1 VFGQAA
7 GLHTAAER
15 DTLSAKFRRCNRRGA
30 TSNAGGVM
38 LGRRVATAGST
49 WRPDAA
55 PTLRWSELLNS
66 QKFIAVL
73 FLTPALAVL
82 AFVVVYPFFSAI
94 WISFHDKMVGAPGR
108 FVGLSNYHELLADPK
123 FFQVVRNTV
132 VYTLSAVAI
141 KFCLGLGMALVLAQE
156 RPFNYVWR
164 TILFVPWA
172 VPTIVAA
179 LSFRWIYDDFSGLL
193 NNLLIA
199 VFHIENVV
207 SWLGDPKV
215 AMASVVAVVVWSGTP
230 FYTMSFLAG
239 LKAIPKE
246 MYEAAR
252 IDGANVWHEFWYITI
267 PQMRRVFTIVL
278 MLSTIWTSTNLVIVQ
293 ILTNGGPA
301 NRTQILPN
309 LAFKY
314 ALAASRLGIG
324 SAVNMVF
331 FPLLAVLI
339 WLLSRRILAERD

>member
-1 VFGQAA
+1 MLEKRLEGIDAA
-7 GLHTAAER
+7 
-15 DTLSAKFRRCNRRGA
+15 
-30 TSNAGGVM
+30 
-38 LGRRVATAGST
+38 
-49 WRPDAA
+49 WRPA
-55 PTLRWSELLNS
+55 PVRPRYWSELLNN
-66 QKFIAVL
+66 QKVVALL
-73 FLTPALAVL
+73 FLAPALAVL
-82 AFVVVYPFFSAI
+82 AFVVVYPFFTAI
-94 WISFHDKMVGAPGR
+94 WISFHDKMIGAPAQ
-108 FVGLSNYHELLADPK
+108 FIGLSNYYELFGDPK
-123 FFQVVRNTV
+123 FIQVIRNTL
-132 VYTLSAVAI
+132 VYTFAAVAL
-141 KFCLGLGMALVLAQE
+141 KFALGLAMALVLAQD
-156 RPFNYVWR
+156 RPLNYVYR

-193 NNLLIA
+193 NNFLIA
-199 VFHIENVV
+199 VFQMQDVI
-207 SWLGDPKV
+207 SWLGDPNI

-252 IDGANVWHEFWYITI
+252 IDGASVWHEFWYITV
-267 PQMRRVFTIVL
+267 PQMRRVFTIVV
-278 MLSTIWTSTNLVIVQ
+278 MLSLIWTSTNLVIVQ

-301 NRTQILPN
+301 NKTQILPN

-331 FPLLAVLI
+331 FPILVLLI
-339 WLLSRRILAERD
+339 YLLSRRLLAQRE

>member
-1 VFGQAA
+1 
-7 GLHTAAER
+7 
-15 DTLSAKFRRCNRRGA
+15 
-30 TSNAGGVM
+30 M
-38 LGRRVATAGST
+38 LGKQVEAVGAE
-49 WRPDAA
+49 WRPEVVRPSRRA
-55 PTLRWSELLNS
+55 ELLNN
-66 QKFIAVL
+66 QRFIALL

-94 WISFHDKMVGAPGR
+94 WISFTNKMIGADAV
-108 FVGLSNYHELLADPK
+108 FIGLANYYELFGDPV
-123 FFQVVRNTV
+123 FLRVIRNTI
-132 VYTLSAVAI
+132 VYTFCAVLI
-141 KFCLGLGMALVLAQE
+141 KFAFGLGMALVLSQE
-156 RPFNYVWR
+156 RPFNYIWR

-193 NNLLIA
+193 NNFLIA
-199 VFHIENVV
+199 VFEVENVV
-207 SWLGDPKV
+207 SWLGDPQV

-252 IDGANVWHEFWYITI
+252 IDGANSWHEFWYITI
-267 PQMRRVFTIVL
+267 PQMRKVFTIVV

-309 LAFKY
+309 LAYKY
-314 ALAASRLGIG
+314 ALAAGRLGTG
-324 SAVNMVF
+324 SAVNMIF
-331 FPLLAVLI
+331 FPLLAILI
-339 WLLSRRILAERD
+339 YFLSRRILAERQ